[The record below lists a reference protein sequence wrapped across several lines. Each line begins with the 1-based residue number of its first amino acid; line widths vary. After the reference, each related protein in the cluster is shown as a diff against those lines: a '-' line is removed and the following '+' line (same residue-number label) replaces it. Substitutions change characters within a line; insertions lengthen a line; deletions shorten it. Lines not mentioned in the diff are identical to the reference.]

1 MDQNKFINTYIDVI
15 VHNLLE
21 HVKTNLQLQT
31 QVKVNELVIAD
42 KDQIIASLTQ
52 QLNENKLAEDWKTKY
67 ESAEQNYS
75 NILSKLSHMDNLLN
89 QVGEMKKMIIAKDAE
104 ISSLKNPK
112 VLEPKVIN
120 TKVKKKAEEPVKDQ
134 TIKTDDF

>member
-112 VLEPKVIN
+112 VPEPKVIN
-120 TKVKKKAEEPVKDQ
+120 TKVKKKAEESVRDP
-134 TIKTDDF
+134 TTKTDDF

>member
-112 VLEPKVIN
+112 VSEPKVIN